1 MKAQAIFRNNS
12 TDCYLDIQHH
22 TGGSHCFIYFDST
35 SQLVNY
41 CHQNHIEITLN
52 DCHTED

>member
-12 TDCYLDIQHH
+12 HDCYLDIQHH